1 MPEPPSA
8 QGVRHD
14 RSSLRR
20 RQHPE
25 ARSFALNRTWGLI
38 RPTRDAQDRLWLSEE
53 GEQAHVALAR
63 NAPAIR
69 AAFHEGID
77 DADYVT
83 TVKVLQRLIRN
94 AGGTVA

>member
-1 MPEPPSA
+1 MTTRAILVERGRLS
-8 QGVRHD
+8 
-14 RSSLRR
+14 
-20 RQHPE
+20 
-25 ARSFALNRTWGLI
+25 
-38 RPTRDAQDRLWLSEE
+38 RDAEDRLWLTPV
-53 GEQAHVALAR
+53 GERARVDLAR

-69 AAFHEGID
+69 AALHAGID